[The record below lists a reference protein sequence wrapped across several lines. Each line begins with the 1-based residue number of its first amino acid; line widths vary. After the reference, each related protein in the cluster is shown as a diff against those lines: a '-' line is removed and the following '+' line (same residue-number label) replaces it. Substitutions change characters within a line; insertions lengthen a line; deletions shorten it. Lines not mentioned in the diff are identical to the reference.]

1 LLLPEKQSLTPKGVS
16 FFEPSLLLNNVMPK
30 NSNEKIT
37 ANWVDGEL
45 RLAGALDSRMI
56 ELLRAIE
63 QSGSIN
69 QATKQVGLSYKG
81 AWQMIERAN
90 NLAPKVLIT
99 TTTGGNK
106 GGGTRLTAAGLSL
119 LKLFTRLELQH
130 RQFLQ
135 QLNQD
140 LADDPDMLMLLKR
153 LVIKTSATNQLFG
166 IITSIQTGAVNAEV
180 SVELKG
186 GEQIVA
192 SLAVTELKRLKLRI
206 GNDVVLLINGPEII
220 IITDPGNSTLSARN
234 SLRGTVIRVQYDG
247 VDAEVVIQLPCGD
260 SLVAMISQISA
271 LALGLI
277 PGISASA
284 IFKSNAVL
292 LGTQSSNATQSVTIK
307 KIVEL

>member
-1 LLLPEKQSLTPKGVS
+1 
-16 FFEPSLLLNNVMPK
+16 MPK

-37 ANWVDGEL
+37 ANWVEGEL

-99 TTTGGNK
+99 TTTGGSK

-135 QLNQD
+135 ELNQD

-192 SLAVTELKRLKLRI
+192 SLAVTELKRLKLSI

-220 IITDPGNSTLSARN
+220 IITDPGNLTLSARN

-292 LGTQSSNATQSVTIK
+292 LGTQSRNAVESVTIK

>member
-1 LLLPEKQSLTPKGVS
+1 
-16 FFEPSLLLNNVMPK
+16 MPK

-37 ANWVDGEL
+37 ANWVEGEL

-99 TTTGGNK
+99 TTTGGSK

-292 LGTQSSNATQSVTIK
+292 LGTQSRNAVQSVTIK

>member
-1 LLLPEKQSLTPKGVS
+1 MLLPEKQSLTPKGVS

-37 ANWVDGEL
+37 ANWVEGEL

-99 TTTGGNK
+99 TTTGGSK

-135 QLNQD
+135 ELNQD

-186 GEQIVA
+186 GEEIVA
-192 SLAVTELKRLKLRI
+192 TLTLSELKLLGLII
-206 GNDVVLLINGPEII
+206 GSDVVLLINGPEII
-220 IITDPGNSTLSARN
+220 ILTDPGNLKLSARN
-234 SLRGTVIRVQYDG
+234 CLCGAVIRVQYDG
-247 VDAEVVIQLPCGD
+247 VDAEVVIQLPSGD
-260 SLVAMISQISA
+260 SLVSTISQVSA
-271 LALGLI
+271 LSLGLI
-277 PGISASA
+277 AGVSANA
-284 IFKSNAVL
+284 VFKSNAVII
-292 LGTQSSNATQSVTIK
+292 GT
-307 KIVEL
+307 L

>member
-1 LLLPEKQSLTPKGVS
+1 
-16 FFEPSLLLNNVMPK
+16 MPT

-37 ANWVDGEL
+37 ANWVEGEL

-99 TTTGGNK
+99 TTTGGSK

-292 LGTQSSNATQSVTIK
+292 LGTQSRNAVESVTIK

>member
-1 LLLPEKQSLTPKGVS
+1 MLDTKPGFAHVNQTI
-16 FFEPSLLLNNVMPK
+16 FYIAMPK
-30 NSNEKIT
+30 KSNDNTT
-37 ANWVDGEL
+37 ANWVEGEL

-56 ELLRAIE
+56 ELLRAIK

-69 QATKQVGLSYKG
+69 QAIKQVGLSYKG

-99 TTTGGNK
+99 TATGGSK
-106 GGGTRLTAAGLSL
+106 GGGTQLTAAGLSL

-166 IITSIQTGAVNAEV
+166 TIASIQIGAVNAEV

-186 GEQIVA
+186 GEEIVA
-192 SLAVTELKRLKLRI
+192 TLTLSELKLLGLII
-206 GNDVVLLINGPEII
+206 GSDVVLLINGPEII
-220 IITDPGNSTLSARN
+220 ILTDTGNLTLSARN
-234 SLRGTVIRVQYDG
+234 CLCGAVIRVQYDG
-247 VDAEVVIQLPCGD
+247 VDAEVVLQLPSGD
-260 SLVAMISQISA
+260 SLVSTISQVSA
-271 LALGLI
+271 LSLGLI
-277 PGISASA
+277 PGVSANA
-284 IFKSNAVL
+284 IFKSNAVII
-292 LGTQSSNATQSVTIK
+292 GTI
-307 KIVEL
+307 

>member
-1 LLLPEKQSLTPKGVS
+1 
-16 FFEPSLLLNNVMPK
+16 MPK

-37 ANWVDGEL
+37 ANWVEGEL

-99 TTTGGNK
+99 TTTGGSK